1 MLRLLESV
9 FPVRAG
15 ERKLTSILFL
25 QSLLAVGAFVAG
37 RSVRDALFLAHGSRA
52 QLAWMYVASAGAVTA
67 VGLLYNPIA
76 ARVRR
81 DLMALGSAALFAA
94 AFIALWLVER
104 RGAPWVYAALYVYV
118 EVMGALTLVQF
129 WTLCNELFN
138 AREAKRLYGIIG
150 AGGTLS
156 NVIIGLLT
164 AKIAL
169 RYGASAL
176 LPMCAALLLG
186 CGVTSFMAGRAG
198 RQRLFARAA
207 SGRPSPAARSG
218 GFTRVAQNPHLRSV
232 ALLAAVTF
240 FTTTLVDFDFKVIS
254 AQSFAKD
261 ALAAYFGRFYA
272 VVGVLA
278 VVMQLFGTGRILS
291 RAGVI
296 GALAVLPSSLFL
308 SNGALVLFPGLWAAS
323 TAKGADTLFRYSIND
338 ATTQILYLPVP
349 PQARA
354 PAKAFID
361 GVVKPLS
368 IGLGGVLLLGYRQ
381 WLGEN
386 VASLAWVTLALSAL
400 WVVVVL
406 ASRSHYIHSL
416 QENLRQRRLGLDTAR
431 YKVQDGSTEA
441 VLIRAIESGDVR
453 EVLGAL
459 ELLPHLEAIQMDD
472 RVEALLEHPAPE
484 VRIATL
490 EYYAR
495 RQTLRF
501 ANSVFRRFDD
511 LDPRVRAAAINAFC
525 TLGRDKAV
533 KSVKAF
539 LGDPDPGIR
548 GAAVTGM
555 IRYGGLDGVL
565 MAAEAL
571 KSLIAEP
578 DARMRAHAAK
588 ILGAIGVKNFYQPV
602 LELMA
607 DPEPEVRRQ
616 AVMAAAAL
624 KSPEFVIPL
633 IYKAPSAEVGREA
646 IDALAAYGPPVIP
659 TLAKVLGNR
668 LEDPLIRRGAARVLG
683 KLGTQEAVEVIARFL
698 DEPDEELRTRLYRAL
713 SRAVRGHQLF
723 ALDRRPIDGALQMEL
738 SRICRALAAAEV
750 LELGPGPS
758 AGTPREGAAA
768 AAALLSSA
776 ITEKVVQT
784 EQRVFLLL
792 SVLYPDAGMERIYA
806 GIRDAQAQDAQRRRA
821 NAVELLDNL
830 LERGLKRKLLPL
842 LEDGPR
848 SDKLRAVAGLVEF
861 TRPPRTDT
869 LVLLCQDETA
879 WVRAC
884 AVHYAAQVG
893 CQPALEAIVAGVADG
908 NPVVR
913 EVALLSC
920 TRLAPERAP
929 ALADSRK
936 EDESAFVR
944 QRAELIL
951 RGAAA

>member
-1 MLRLLESV
+1 MLESV

-15 ERKLTSILFL
+15 ERKLAFVLFL

-37 RSVRDALFLAHGSRA
+37 RSVRDALFLAHGNRS
-52 QLAWMYVASAGAVTA
+52 QLAWMYVLSAGAVTL

-81 DLMALGSAALFAA
+81 DLMAIGSAALFAA

-104 RGAPWVYAALYVYV
+104 RGGAPWVYAALYVYV

-129 WTLCNELFN
+129 WTLCNELYN
-138 AREAKRLYGIIG
+138 AREAKRLYGLIG

-164 AKIAL
+164 AKVAL
-169 RYGASAL
+169 LYGASAL
-176 LPMCAALLLG
+176 LPLCAALLLG
-186 CGVTSFMAGRAG
+186 CGVTSYLAGAAGRE
-198 RQRLFARAA
+198 RLFARAA
-207 SGRPSPAARSG
+207 SGRTPAARSG
-218 GFTRVAQNPHLRSV
+218 GLSRVVHNAHLRSV
-232 ALLAAVTF
+232 ALLAAITF

-254 AQSFAKD
+254 ARSFAKD
-261 ALAAYFGRFYA
+261 ELAAYFGRFYA
-272 VVGVLA
+272 VVGALA
-278 VVMQLFGTGRILS
+278 VVMQLFGTSRILS

-296 GALAVLPSSLFL
+296 GALSVLPTSLLF
-308 SNGALVLFPGLWAAS
+308 SNAALVLFPSLWAAA

-338 ATTQILYLPVP
+338 ATTQILYLPVA

-368 IGLGGVLLLGYRQ
+368 IGLGGLVLLGYRR
-381 WLGEN
+381 WIGED
-386 VASLAWVTLALSAL
+386 VSSLAWVTLALCGA
-400 WVVVVL
+400 WVAVVL

-416 QENLRQRRLGLDTAR
+416 QENLRQRRLGLDTTR

-441 VLIRAIESGDVR
+441 VLLRAIESGDVR

-472 RVEALLEHPAPE
+472 KVEPLLEHPAPE

-490 EYYAR
+490 GYYAR

-511 LDPRVRAAAINAFC
+511 PDPRVRAAAIDAFC

-539 LGDPDPGIR
+539 LGDQDPGIR

-571 KSLIAEP
+571 KALIAEP
-578 DARMRAHAAK
+578 DARMRGHAAK

-607 DPEPEVRRQ
+607 DGEPEVRRQ
-616 AVMAAAAL
+616 AILAAAQL
-624 KSPEFVIPL
+624 RSPEFVIPL
-633 IYKAPSAEVGREA
+633 IYKTPSPEVGREA
-646 IDALAAYGPPVIP
+646 ADALAAYGPPIIP
-659 TLAKVLGNR
+659 TLGKVLGNR

-713 SRAVRGHQLF
+713 SRAVRGHRLF
-723 ALDRRPIDGALQMEL
+723 GLDRGPIDGALQSEL
-738 SRICRALAAAEV
+738 SRICRALAAAEA
-750 LELGPGPS
+750 LELGPGPGPS
-758 AGTPREGAAA
+758 TPRQGAAA

-776 ITEKVVQT
+776 VSEKVAQT

-806 GIRDAQAQDAQRRRA
+806 GIRDAQAQDAPRRRA

-830 LERGLKRKLLPL
+830 LERTLKRKLLPL
-842 LEDGPR
+842 LEDGQR
-848 SDKLRAVAGLVEF
+848 SEKLRAVAGLVEF
-861 TRPPRTDT
+861 TRPPRVET
-869 LVLLCQDETA
+869 LVLLCQDETG

-884 AVHYAAQVG
+884 AVHYAAQIG
-893 CQPALEAIVAGVADG
+893 CQPALDAVVAGVADA

-913 EVALLSC
+913 EAALLSC
-920 TRLAPERAP
+920 TQLAPDRVS

-936 EDESAFVR
+936 EDEAPFVR
-944 QRAELIL
+944 RRAELIL
-951 RGAAA
+951 RGAAAA